1 MLAKTT
7 VIAVTAIITPPMP
20 WDFGSTVPI
29 CIDHPYEAAN
39 CGALKMKTYVPQ
51 APKRSVTNMRMTFR
65 N

>member
-1 MLAKTT
+1 LKHQHLQHQHQQQNPMLAKTT

-39 CGALKMKTYVPQ
+39 CGA
-51 APKRSVTNMRMTFR
+51 
-65 N
+65 